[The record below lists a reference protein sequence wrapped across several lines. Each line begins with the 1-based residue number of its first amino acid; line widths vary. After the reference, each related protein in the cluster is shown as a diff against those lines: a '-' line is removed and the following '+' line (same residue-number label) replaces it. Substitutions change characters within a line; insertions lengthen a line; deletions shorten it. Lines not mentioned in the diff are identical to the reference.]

1 MKSGRCLYT
10 DLPKSFIYNQDNIG
24 DKNSSRP
31 YLSFNLSEE
40 EPAPI
45 DVEYWLLRLDENGTE
60 YFYNEV
66 SIYVTSTSCM
76 LICEESA

>member
-10 DLPKSFIYNQDNIG
+10 DLPKSFINNQDNNIG

-31 YLSFNLSEE
+31 YLSFNLLDE
-40 EPAPI
+40 EPAPK

-66 SIYVTSTSCM
+66 SIYVFY
-76 LICEESA
+76 